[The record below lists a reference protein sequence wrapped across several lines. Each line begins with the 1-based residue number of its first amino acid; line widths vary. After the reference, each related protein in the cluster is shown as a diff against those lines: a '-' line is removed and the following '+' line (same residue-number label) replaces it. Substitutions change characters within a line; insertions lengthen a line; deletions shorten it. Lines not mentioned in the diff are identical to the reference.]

1 MKTCQ
6 TAPPPRSL
14 SHIWLGLALLA
25 ALLHPS
31 ASQAGTVECAY
42 DAAGRL
48 VGVRYDAATNITHHY
63 DPSGSIQLISAF
75 ASTSAD
81 LALAYATSPAAPLA
95 GLPVDLLI
103 TAANL
108 APAPASAVRLRG
120 EIPATL
126 QILSVLSST
135 GTCSILGSTLTCDFG
150 PLASGEHARVRVSVL
165 AEAAGRFPLSLSVT
179 GENDSNPANN
189 SVSDTLA
196 VGEAFS
202 LSLRLEDEGGLP
214 AELRWS
220 ALAEGLVV
228 EEAASLRA
236 PVRWVPAAAP
246 SLVGDL
252 FRVPVILGSEN
263 RFFRLRWRE

>member
-1 MKTCQ
+1 MKTCR
-6 TAPPPRSL
+6 TAPPHRNL

-48 VGVRYDAATNITHHY
+48 VGVRYDAATNLTHHY

-81 LALAYATSPAAPLA
+81 PALAYATSPAAPLA

-103 TAANL
+103 AAANL
-108 APAPASAVRLRG
+108 APARASAVRLRG
-120 EIPATL
+120 EIPAAL
-126 QILSVLSST
+126 QILSVLSSK
-135 GTCSILGSTLTCDFG
+135 GTCSITGSTLTCDFG
-150 PLASGEHARVRVSVL
+150 PLASGEHALVRVSVL

-189 SVSDTLA
+189 AVSDTLA

-214 AELRWS
+214 ELSWS

-228 EEAASLRA
+228 EEATSLQA